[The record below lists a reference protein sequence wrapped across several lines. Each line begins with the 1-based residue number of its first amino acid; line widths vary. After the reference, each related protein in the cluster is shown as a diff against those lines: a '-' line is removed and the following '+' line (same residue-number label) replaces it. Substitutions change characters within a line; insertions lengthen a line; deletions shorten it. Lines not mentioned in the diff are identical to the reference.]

1 VQARHQFLSRA
12 ALFYPHTF
20 SLPLFSALF
29 FSSLF
34 LPQSSSP
41 PSLHRV
47 AHTHKYKQG
56 STLSLCYIFLL
67 FLTSSSARNIL
78 HAPLHGPRTLLDSPC
93 SPLHNNLFP
102 FSIFFTTVD
111 HRPSLLLRGCHRPRL
126 RTSSCRL
133 HLSPIFIF
141 LSFVDCAPRHP
152 VQGRNRL
159 RPWHFLQD
167 SLPKAHPLLRYRP
180 HSHSSSPRPTQSWS
194 IIIVVVNRSI
204 SHLHLLHGRRRYS
217 EASSPL
223 SQPTPPTVLPIRR
236 PNLYPH

>member
-1 VQARHQFLSRA
+1 MQARHQFLSRA
-12 ALFYPHTF
+12 ALFYPHAF

-29 FSSLF
+29 FSPSHHHHPLFTESLI
-34 LPQSSSP
+34 
-41 PSLHRV
+41 
-47 AHTHKYKQG
+47 HTHINKEA
-56 STLSLCYIFLL
+56 LSLCYIFLL

-78 HAPLHGPRTLLDSPC
+78 HTPLHGPRTLLDSPC
-93 SPLHNNLFP
+93 SALHNSLFP

-111 HRPSLLLRGCHRPRL
+111 HRPSLLLHGCHRPRL

-194 IIIVVVNRSI
+194 IIIIVVNRSI
-204 SHLHLLHGRRRYS
+204 SHLHLPHGRRRYS

-223 SQPTPPTVLPIRR
+223 SQPTPPTVLPMRR
-236 PNLYPH
+236 PKFYPH